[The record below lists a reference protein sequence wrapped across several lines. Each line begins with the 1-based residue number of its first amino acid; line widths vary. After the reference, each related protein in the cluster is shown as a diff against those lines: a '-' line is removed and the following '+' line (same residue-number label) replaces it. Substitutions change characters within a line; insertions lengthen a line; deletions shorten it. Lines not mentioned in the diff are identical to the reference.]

1 MAGPL
6 LITGFGPFPGVPRN
20 PTMVL
25 ATRLARD
32 LRLKRQGVTTALR
45 LLPTE
50 YAAAD
55 ALIPAMIAELRPR
68 AVLMF
73 GVAAKRRQVCIETRA
88 RNRLSILH
96 PDAAGQRPHHPV
108 LAPGQPLVLK
118 GRARFAPLVNEVR
131 RARLPARIS
140 LSAGGYLCNFAYWRM
155 LAACDVPCV
164 FIHIPAV
171 RNAQRMTRLVDAGV
185 RMALRLLRA

>member
-32 LRLKRQGVTTALR
+32 LRLKRQGVATALR

-55 ALIPAMIAELRPR
+55 ALIPTMITELHPR

-73 GVAAKRRQVCIETRA
+73 GVATKRRHVSIETRA

-96 PDAAGQRPHHPV
+96 PDAAGRCPAHPV
-108 LAPGQPLVLK
+108 LAPGQPFALR
-118 GRARFAPLVNEVR
+118 GRARFAPLVVDVR
-131 RARLPARIS
+131 RSGLPARASI
-140 LSAGGYLCNFAYWRM
+140 SAGGYLCNFAYWRM
-155 LAACDVPCV
+155 LTASDVPSV

-171 RNAQRMTRLVDAGV
+171 RNPATMGRLVNAGV
-185 RMALRLLRA
+185 RLALRLLKA